1 LKYAAVD
8 GTLSIFN
15 RNIANEDEHWVVSYQ
30 PTFAM
35 LTVAPGNVQVLD
47 QGSTL
52 LLLALGF
59 ARFGNVSAAVAPWT
73 ALSIVRVITGNHC

>member
-15 RNIANEDEHWVVSYQ
+15 PNIANEDEHWVVSYQ

-35 LTVAPGNVQVLD
+35 LTVAPGNVQVPD

-52 LLLALGF
+52 LLLTLGLLDLVMY
-59 ARFGNVSAAVAPWT
+59 RRKLLRGQP
-73 ALSIVRVITGNHC
+73 